1 MFLTRL
7 LNDIAARRHRRR
19 TTIALASLS
28 DQQLNDLG
36 VTRYDLFAGAS
47 RR

>member
-7 LNDIAARRHRRR
+7 MNDIAARRQRRR

-36 VTRYDLFAGAS
+36 VTRYDLFASAS